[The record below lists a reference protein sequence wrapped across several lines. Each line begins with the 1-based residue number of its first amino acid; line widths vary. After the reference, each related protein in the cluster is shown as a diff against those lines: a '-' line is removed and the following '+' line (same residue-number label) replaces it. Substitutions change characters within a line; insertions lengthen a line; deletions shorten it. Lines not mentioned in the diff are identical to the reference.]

1 MRVVRLAMALLICL
15 IVAGCIG
22 ENGATTQTTHSPR
35 TTKTLSIVAT
45 PTPTG
50 PGVDE
55 LIKTSGLISS
65 PHPTPTSVRTDVGPL
80 SCIEQR
86 MRALQEGKVLPTN
99 VCK

>member
-1 MRVVRLAMALLICL
+1 MRLLRLAIALLICL
-15 IVAGCIG
+15 VVAGCMG
-22 ENGATTQTTHSPR
+22 ENGATTQTAHTPR

-55 LIKTSGLISS
+55 LMKAAGSVSS
-65 PHPTPTSVRTDVGPL
+65 PRPTPTRVRIDTGPL

-86 MRALQEGKVLPTN
+86 MRALQEGKVLPTD
-99 VCK
+99 VCR